1 MIYSGER
8 GTNGNSERRWRRKD
22 GLKKELWV
30 EEGRVGW
37 RRKNGWRREDRLEK
51 KGWAG
56 EGMVV

>member
-37 RRKNGWRREDRLEK
+37 RREDRLEK

-56 EGMVV
+56 EGRVV